1 MGNKFSFLK
10 KFNVSKK
17 KVNDEN
23 IENEELQ
30 TGKKKKEVDYDKA
43 TQELFEFY
51 AQQSKR
57 INTYKIIAI
66 LMLGLTITSTLG
78 CIYLSTKSTLIPYV
92 IEVDQIGEAR
102 AIRKADQVYIPEEV
116 EYRYFIREVVNK
128 MRAIPR
134 DSVLF
139 SRNFQ
144 QLSYFLT
151 ESMLKKHEGILINED
166 TNNLAKQ
173 LISRDVI
180 INSFNKVPRTKNT
193 YQVKWNEKMYSAEGL
208 EISNHSFTGLF
219 TVSTEQPT
227 DIVEININ
235 PLGII
240 VEDFSLSKEEE

>member
-1 MGNKFSFLK
+1 MDNKFSFLK
-10 KFNVSKK
+10 KFNMSKK
-17 KVNDEN
+17 NKNETLGDEEQE
-23 IENEELQ
+23 I
-30 TGKKKKEVDYDKA
+30 KKQNKKEVDYDKA
-43 TQELFEFY
+43 TEELFEFY

-66 LMLGLTITSTLG
+66 LTLGLTITSTVS
-78 CIYLSTKSTLIPYV
+78 CVYLATKSTLIPYV
-92 IEVDQIGEAR
+92 IEVDKIGEAK
-102 AIRKADQVYIPEEV
+102 AIRRAEQIYVPKEV

-134 DSVLF
+134 DTVLF

-151 ESMLKKHEGILINED
+151 ESMLKKHEGILVNED

-180 INSFNKVPRTKNT
+180 INSFNKLPSTENT

-208 EISNHSFTGLF
+208 EISNSNFTGLF
-219 TVSTEQPT
+219 TVNTEQPT
-227 DIVEININ
+227 DIAEININ

-240 VEDFSLSKEEE
+240 IEDFSLSKEE

>member
-1 MGNKFSFLK
+1 MDS
-10 KFNVSKK
+10 KFNFFKK
-17 KVNDEN
+17 KKINTSGN
-23 IENEELQ
+23 IEEKQ
-30 TGKKKKEVDYDKA
+30 SKEVDYDKA

-78 CIYLSTKSTLIPYV
+78 CVYLATKSTLIPYV
-92 IEVDQIGEAR
+92 IEVDQVGEAKS
-102 AIRKADQVYIPEEV
+102 IRKADQIYVPKEV
-116 EYRYFIREVVNK
+116 EYRYFIREVVTK
-128 MRAIPR
+128 MRSIPR

-144 QLSYFLT
+144 QLSFFLT
-151 ESMLKKHEGILINED
+151 EPMLKKHEGILINED
-166 TNNLAKQ
+166 TNTLAKQ
-173 LISRDVI
+173 LISRDIVI
-180 INSFNKVPRTKNT
+180 NNFNKIPNTKNT
-193 YQVKWNEKMYSAEGL
+193 YQVKWTEKMYSAEGI
-208 EISNHSFTGLF
+208 EISDSNFTGIF
-219 TVSTEQPT
+219 TVTNEQPT